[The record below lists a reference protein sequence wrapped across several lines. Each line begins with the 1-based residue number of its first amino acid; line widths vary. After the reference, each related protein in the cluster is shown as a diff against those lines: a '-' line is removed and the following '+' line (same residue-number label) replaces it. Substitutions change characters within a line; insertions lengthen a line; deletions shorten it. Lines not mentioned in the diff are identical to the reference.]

1 MIQKRLKALRE
12 LMKRENVQAYIVCT
26 DDFHGSEYV
35 GKFFKVRAFL
45 SGFTGS
51 AGTLVVLE
59 KEAALWTDGRYFLQ
73 AGQQLAG
80 STITLMKAGQE
91 GVPEIEEYLK
101 DKLGKGD
108 GIGFDGRTVTTAFV
122 EKITKPLADKEIRIV
137 WDKDLAGEVWED
149 RPALSKEPVWEL
161 DLKYAGESRP
171 DKLKRVREKIAER
184 EADLFVL
191 TSLDDIAWLLN
202 LRGNDVACNP
212 VFLSYMLIE
221 KDRAVLYAQKEA
233 FDEKLRGRLE
243 QDGVSFREYEQIYE
257 DLQKLEK
264 GKSILLDADK
274 VNYKIRMCI
283 GSGQKLIE
291 QISPVFLLK
300 AVKNATECEGMKQA
314 HIKDGVAVTRFMY
327 WLKAA
332 IKTETIT
339 EISAAE
345 KLESFRKEQEG
356 YMGPSFEPIMAYG
369 AHGAI
374 VHYSATEES
383 NIELKPEGLFL
394 SDTGGQYPQGTT
406 DITRT
411 YALGELT
418 AEEKRDYTLV
428 MLGNLRLAAVKFLHG
443 TRGVNLDFVAREP
456 LWEYGLDYNHGTGH
470 GVGFFLNVHEGPN
483 AFRIK
488 LMKREEENAVFEAGM
503 ITSDE
508 PGIYITDKF
517 GVRLENLIL
526 CKESEKT
533 EYGKFLCF
541 ETLTMVPFDLDAVD
555 TSYMNERD
563 IRLLNEY
570 HAKVYETISPYLSE
584 EEKNWLKEATRAIGR

>member
-1 MIQKRLKALRE
+1 MIQKRLEALRK

-35 GKFFKVRAFL
+35 GEFFKARAFL

-80 STITLMKAGQE
+80 STITLMKTGQE

-101 DKLGKGD
+101 EKLGEGD
-108 GIGFDGRTVTTAFV
+108 GIGFDGRTVTAAFV
-122 EKITKPLADKEIRIV
+122 EKITKPLTDKKIRIV
-137 WDKDLAGEVWED
+137 WDKDLAGEVWEE

-161 DLKYAGESRP
+161 NLKYAGESRA
-171 DKLKRVREKIAER
+171 DKLKRVREKIAEA
-184 EADLFVL
+184 EAELFVL

-212 VFLSYMLIE
+212 VFLSYMIIE

-233 FDEKLRGRLE
+233 FSDELCGRLAE
-243 QDGVSFREYEQIYE
+243 DGVSFQEYDRIYE
-257 DLQKLEK
+257 DLKKLEK

-283 GSGQKLIE
+283 GIE
-291 QISPVFLLK
+291 QKVIEQMSPVFLLK
-300 AVKNATECEGMKQA
+300 SVKNATECEGVKQA

-327 WLKAA
+327 WLKSA
-332 IKTETIT
+332 IGTETIT

-383 NIELKPEGLFL
+383 NIECKPEGLFL

-418 AEEKRDYTLV
+418 EEEKRDYTLV

-488 LMKREEENAVFEAGM
+488 LMKRDEENAVFEAGM
-503 ITSDE
+503 VTSDE

-526 CKESEKT
+526 CKESETT

-555 TSYMNERD
+555 TRYMNERD

-570 HAKVYETISPYLSE
+570 HAKVYETISPYLPE
-584 EEKNWLKEATRAIGR
+584 EEKRWLKEATRPVGR